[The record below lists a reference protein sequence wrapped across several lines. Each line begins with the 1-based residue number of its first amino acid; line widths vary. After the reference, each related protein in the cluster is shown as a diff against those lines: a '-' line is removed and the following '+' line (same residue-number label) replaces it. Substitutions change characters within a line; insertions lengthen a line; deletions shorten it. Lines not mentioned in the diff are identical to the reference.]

1 MERERLDRQ
10 GGTIGQG
17 DGRRNWLLFM
27 LASVFLGATSGI
39 YENIFNNYLSDAYHV
54 STTVRGLLEF
64 PREMPGVSIVFIAGF
79 LAFIPEIRV
88 AALALALWGLGLLG
102 MGFLAPGNHLPLLV
116 FWMSVWSVGTH
127 LFMPLNQSI
136 GVSVAGGE
144 RIGSRLGQLAGASTA
159 AGIVGAG
166 AVWWATR
173 SLEDRKSVV

>member
-1 MERERLDRQ
+1 MDRQ

-64 PREMPGVSIVFIAGF
+64 PREMPGVSIVFVAGF

-88 AALALALWGLGLLG
+88 AALAVALWGLGLLG
-102 MGFLAPGNHLPLLV
+102 MGYLAPGNHLP
-116 FWMSVWSVGTH
+116 
-127 LFMPLNQSI
+127 QI
-136 GVSVAGGE
+136 GRAHV
-144 RIGSRLGQLAGASTA
+144 
-159 AGIVGAG
+159 
-166 AVWWATR
+166 
-173 SLEDRKSVV
+173 